1 MSGDVFP
8 PMNLPDDGKGQSAVP
23 WGRSVQSRIVT
34 NEGAIQSLSQ
44 ALGGQNRNSASS
56 IQTLGN
62 QVRDLVGRTSYSLS
76 GNSFQTWTTT
86 QPDDY
91 PFGSVLTFTL
101 NEARIVSIEFLVDVT
116 AGVNINNTSSSA
128 GARVYTS
135 VFVDSVPYFPT
146 TFNQVSADVNGGTG
160 RATSQGATSSGTPSA
175 RVLIPLS
182 AGTHTVQGSL
192 RQRRVTVSG
201 SGNGSISVDG
211 YQIFVDV
218 LQPVT

>member
-1 MSGDVFP
+1 MNDVFP
-8 PMNLPDDGKGQSAVP
+8 RRNLPDDAEP
-23 WGRSVQSRIVT
+23 WGREHDNRVL
-34 NEGAIQSLSQ
+34 SLENTVDTIKNS
-44 ALGGQNRNSASS
+44 LLGQNRNNASS
-56 IQTLGN
+56 VQVLAD

-86 QPDDY
+86 QTDDY

-101 NEARIVSIEFLVDVT
+101 NQARIVSIEFLVDVS

-135 VFVDSVPYFPT
+135 VFVDSVPRFPT

-160 RATSQGATSSGTPSA
+160 RATSQGANSSGTPSA

-201 SGNGSISVDG
+201 SGNGIISVDG
-211 YQIFVDV
+211 YQLFVDV